1 MSFGTRRIHRVA
13 RRFVFLLAL
22 GAAAALGAC
31 GSRPG
36 TVVGDAYIVTDQG
49 QEVSLGAMP
58 VRLIP
63 ESKAI
68 DTLLAAACPRHRG
81 AQPQA
86 ADTAAQALAWQQRA
100 RILAPRVTRTVRANA
115 AAHFAF
121 DTLAPGRYRLWA
133 DTSYGGTRWT
143 WLEPV
148 KIESGD
154 TVRVALSNANPDE
167 NPFRCRS

>member
-1 MSFGTRRIHRVA
+1 MA
-13 RRFVFLLAL
+13 RLGIALLAL

-49 QEVSLGAMP
+49 QEVSLGGMP

-63 ESKAI
+63 ESRAI
-68 DTLLAAACPRHRG
+68 DTLLAVACPRHRG
-81 AQPQA
+81 AQASA

-100 RILAPRVTRTVRANA
+100 RILAPRVTRTVTSNA
-115 AAHFAF
+115 AARFAF
-121 DTLAPGRYRLWA
+121 DTLTPGRYRLWA

-148 KIESGD
+148 KIGSGD